1 MFVTCNVVIFMS
13 ISQPTLHW
21 PLKTFTL
28 LTPYPWPRGL
38 YVTSVFSFIV
48 IDDATKEVVY
58 RDYIDISVAVATP
71 RVRWEDLEV
80 LT

>member
-1 MFVTCNVVIFMS
+1 MATEDFHSVNS
-13 ISQPTLHW
+13 LSLA
-21 PLKTFTL
+21 K
-28 LTPYPWPRGL
+28 RL

-71 RVRWEDLEV
+71 RVRWARLGSAYLDPV
-80 LT
+80 LVISISVLRR